1 VVSSPAGKTPL
12 AVPIIRIRL
21 RISWAYL
28 LLGERPVLVDTGS
41 AGEENRIERA
51 LRRHGVE
58 PRSLALLLHTHGH
71 TDHAGS
77 THALQERHK
86 IAAAVHPG
94 DAEKMRSGDSGP
106 LIPLRFFSRVLLQF
120 LNPLFPAAT
129 PDLLV
134 EEGYSLREFGI
145 PATVVHTPGHTPGSI
160 TVLFEDGRAIV
171 GDLLMGGFLGGYF
184 LPSAP
189 NYHYYAE
196 DLGGI
201 HSSIKKLLD
210 RGVKTFYP
218 GHGGPLDAAR
228 VRRRFEPE
236 FLRP

>member
-1 VVSSPAGKTPL
+1 L

-28 LLGERPVLVDTGS
+28 LLAERPVLVDTGS
-41 AGEENRIERA
+41 AGEEGRIVRA

-58 PRSLALLLHTHGH
+58 PGSLAMLLHTHAH

-77 THALQERHK
+77 TRALQERYK
-86 IAAAVHPG
+86 IPAAVHPA
-94 DAEKMRSGDSGP
+94 DLEKMRSGDSSP

-134 EEGYSLREFGI
+134 EEGYSLRQLGI

-160 TVLFEDGRAIV
+160 SVLFDDGRAIT
-171 GDLLMGGFLGGYF
+171 GDLLMGGYLGGYI

-196 DLGGI
+196 DLSGI
-201 HSSIKKLLD
+201 RSSIRNLLD
-210 RGVKTFYP
+210 RGAMTFYP
-218 GHGGPLDAAR
+218 GHGGPLDAVR
-228 VRRRFEPE
+228 VRQRFEPE
-236 FLRP
+236 FSRG